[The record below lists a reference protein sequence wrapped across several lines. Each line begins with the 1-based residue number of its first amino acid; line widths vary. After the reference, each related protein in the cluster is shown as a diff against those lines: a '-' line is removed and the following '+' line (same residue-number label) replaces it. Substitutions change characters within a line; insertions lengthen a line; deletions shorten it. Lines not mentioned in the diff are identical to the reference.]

1 MKKFAVGVI
10 NFFNNDLVIEII
22 EADGWKDAL
31 GKHRAFIPYSIEEMN
46 EMFPDDSQEKAKNE
60 AFNMDMMIDVVEI
73 K

>member
-1 MKKFAVGVI
+1 MKRFAVGVI
-10 NFFNNDLVIEII
+10 NFFDNDLDIQVV
-22 EADGWKDAL
+22 EAQDWKSAL
-31 GKHRAFIPYSIEEMN
+31 GKHRAFMPYSIEEMN